1 MTFLT
6 TQPLW
11 LSGLILV
18 ALPTLLAMTGTI
30 LVRRRVGLDRLS
42 ANNEVAGFKF
52 AVVGVLY
59 AVLLAFAVIVV
70 WEKFSSAESIVAQ
83 EAGAAAT
90 IYRLSDGIGTGPGTA
105 VRDGLTGYIR
115 AVITEDW
122 AAMERGGASPVV
134 TRALDGIYAAVLTF
148 SPGVDQRG
156 GALLSA
162 LLQQLDTLTQA
173 RRARLV
179 LASGIVPG
187 IVWLVLLAGA
197 VLTVGYTLFFGAEN
211 LRAQALMTGALSA
224 LVFSGL
230 LVIVAID
237 HPFAGSVRVLPEA
250 LAAVLDD
257 FGATAAAPAAHS
269 P

>member
-1 MTFLT
+1 
-6 TQPLW
+6 
-11 LSGLILV
+11 
-18 ALPTLLAMTGTI
+18 
-30 LVRRRVGLDRLS
+30 
-42 ANNEVAGFKF
+42 
-52 AVVGVLY
+52 
-59 AVLLAFAVIVV
+59 
-70 WEKFSSAESIVAQ
+70 
-83 EAGAAAT
+83 
-90 IYRLSDGIGTGPGTA
+90 
-105 VRDGLTGYIR
+105 
-115 AVITEDW
+115 
-122 AAMERGGASPVV
+122 
-134 TRALDGIYAAVLTF
+134 
-148 SPGVDQRG
+148 
-156 GALLSA
+156 LSA

-237 HPFAGSVRVLPEA
+237 HPFAGSVRVQPEA

-257 FGATAAAPAAHS
+257 FGATATAPPAHK